1 MILVSTA
8 LVLIAALMLGGY
20 WMQKQRSQQTQ
31 RMQAADVYQSY
42 LRHTNP
48 TPMAAETA
56 PPAIS
61 PQAQAQAT
69 RNFLLTHPAVTPGP
83 GFDMPGVQSTGK
95 TIVDAMDHAQ
105 QL

>member
-8 LVLIAALMLGGY
+8 LVLIAALMVGGY

-31 RMQAADVYQSY
+31 RIQAADVYESY
-42 LRHTNP
+42 LRNTSP
-48 TPMAAETA
+48 TPMPVETD
-56 PPAIS
+56 PSVIS
-61 PQAQAQAT
+61 SQAQAQAT
-69 RNFLLTHPAVTPGP
+69 RNFLLNHPAVTPGP

-105 QL
+105 RL